1 MTLSEQSISAIA
13 RALLNERKAL
23 DESLSFWSTPGRIR
37 RYPHSGAAIN
47 HELHENASA
56 LVELADAH
64 APWLKQR
71 PDWPAITNSTPP
83 TPTMENA

>member
-23 DESLSFWSTPGRIR
+23 DESLAFWSTPGRIR
-37 RYPHSGAAIN
+37 RYPHSGAAIS

-56 LVELADAH
+56 LAELANAH
-64 APWLKQR
+64 APWLRQR
-71 PDWPAITNSTPP
+71 SDWPAITNSIPH
-83 TPTMENA
+83 TPTTENA

>member
-23 DESLSFWSTPGRIR
+23 DESLWFWSAPGRIR
-37 RYPHSGAAIN
+37 RYPHSGAAIS
-47 HELHENASA
+47 HELHENARA
-56 LVELADAH
+56 LTDLADAH

-71 PDWPAITNSTPP
+71 SDWPAITDSIPP
-83 TPTMENA
+83 TLTTENV